1 MNAGVKP
8 LSSTSL
14 GSQPCP
20 DRNLCPFPSDFNLSF
35 QSNTIFSP
43 YFPHSQQSPL
53 VLRGKV
59 TLKVK
64 ACVALF
70 SHEFTPSTH
79 LHTQL
84 RRKFSSNSTSIF
96 PPLFQTLSAPSLS
109 TYPVQHWLFPPNGSC
124 AAGPG
129 CWWLILGFWFS
140 TIHWAHTDSPI
151 PGITWVFTP
160 SLSANTI
167 NQGFYLPPLSEA
179 WFIRMAPLVS
189 ILDTNRIKTAVNTFC
204 PALFTL

>member
-1 MNAGVKP
+1 MSAGVKP

-59 TLKVK
+59 TLKEK

-96 PPLFQTLSAPSLS
+96 PPLFQTLSALSIYVSIFIYVSCTTLALPSQWLLCSRAWVLVANFGALVLHYSLS
-109 TYPVQHWLFPPNGSC
+109 
-124 AAGPG
+124 
-129 CWWLILGFWFS
+129 
-140 TIHWAHTDSPI
+140 
-151 PGITWVFTP
+151 
-160 SLSANTI
+160 
-167 NQGFYLPPLSEA
+167 
-179 WFIRMAPLVS
+179 
-189 ILDTNRIKTAVNTFC
+189 
-204 PALFTL
+204 